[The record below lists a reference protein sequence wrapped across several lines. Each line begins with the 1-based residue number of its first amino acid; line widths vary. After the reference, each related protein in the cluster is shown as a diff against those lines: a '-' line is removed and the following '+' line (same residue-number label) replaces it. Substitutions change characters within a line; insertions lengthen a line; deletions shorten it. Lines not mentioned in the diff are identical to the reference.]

1 MVFSMETPPVSPVDV
16 VAHLGGH
23 GLEEAQDGAT
33 MGGDQI
39 QQPHRGAVDHADVA
53 GHLGDVIGCHR
64 LTSVDIG
71 WCQYDCKIWC
81 F

>member
-1 MVFSMETPPVSPVDV
+1 MVFSMETPPVSTDV

-39 QQPHRGAVDHADVA
+39 QQPHRGAVDHAGGA
-53 GHLGDVIGCHR
+53 TGSGGGDLMVN
-64 LTSVDIG
+64 
-71 WCQYDCKIWC
+71 
-81 F
+81 

>member
-1 MVFSMETPPVSPVDV
+1 METPPVSPDV

-53 GHLGDVIGCHR
+53 GHLGDVIG
-64 LTSVDIG
+64 
-71 WCQYDCKIWC
+71 
-81 F
+81 